1 MRRTQTTP
9 FARDDYALVPYREV
23 PRVCVVG
30 AGNGGLAMAA
40 HLALKGLPV
49 FLYSRNE
56 EKVAPIRK
64 AGGIYLHGAMEGF
77 GRIELASTDL
87 EECVQNADVIM
98 VTTPACAHA
107 QVATALAP
115 FVDGH
120 IVVLNPGR
128 TGGALEVHHIFQQ
141 MGARATVAE
150 AQTFIYASRA
160 ESPTSA
166 RIFEI
171 KRVVPVAAFPAVK
184 THAVMRQLQRVY
196 SQFVPAHNVLETS
209 FSNIGAV
216 FHPTPLILN
225 ACKVDTGVCFD
236 YYHEGVTPSVA
247 ELMERVDAERVAVAA
262 ALGLRVLTA
271 REWLYEAYGA
281 RGGNLYEAIQN
292 NGAYTGIKAPTT
304 LDHRY
309 IYEDVPTGLVPI
321 ASFGRVAGVPTP
333 YTESLIQ
340 MACGLHGTDYRKVG
354 RTVERLGLAGMRP
367 GEIYEYVITGVRTR
381 ACAGVES
388 LNGQAVDWRLNRA
401 YRRSVASWQR
411 ASAWSLGAGAYRH
424 VEASPS

>member
-1 MRRTQTTP
+1 MRRIQTTP
-9 FARDDYALVPYREV
+9 FARDSYAIVPYRET
-23 PRVCVVG
+23 PRVCVIG
-30 AGNGGLAMAA
+30 AGNGGLAMAG
-40 HLALKGLPV
+40 HLAMKGLPV
-49 FLYSRNE
+49 YLYSRSE
-56 EKVAPIRK
+56 AKVAPIRE
-64 AGGIYLHGAMEGF
+64 AGGIHLHGAMEGF
-77 GRIELASTDL
+77 ARIELASTDL
-87 EECVQNADVIM
+87 GECVRNSDVVM

-107 QVATALAP
+107 QVAEALAP

-128 TGGALEVHHIFQQ
+128 TGGALEVHHILKRL
-141 MGARATVAE
+141 GARATVAE

-166 RIFEI
+166 RIHEI
-171 KRVVPVAAFPAVK
+171 KRVVPVAAFPAVR

-196 SQFVPAHNVLETS
+196 SQFVPARNVLETS
-209 FSNIGAV
+209 FSNIGAI

-225 ACKVDTGVCFD
+225 ACKVDTGVTFD

-321 ASFGRVAGVPTP
+321 ASFGQVTGVPTP

-340 MACGLHGTDYRKVG
+340 MACGLHGTDYRELG
-354 RTVERLGLAGMRP
+354 RTVERLGLGGMRP
-367 GEIYEYVITGVRTR
+367 GEIHEYVITGVRTR
-381 ACAGVES
+381 TPAGVENT
-388 LNGQAVDWRLNRA
+388 NGQSADWRLGRMFRRPATPWNR
-401 YRRSVASWQR
+401 S
-411 ASAWSLGAGAYRH
+411 SAWSLSASAYGH
-424 VEASPS
+424 AEASHS